1 MTEEVILLEP
11 GDERAQKI
19 AKAIASPTAGDIL
32 QSLKDGPKTSTDLT
46 DLLHLPMSTVKY
58 HIENLLDA
66 GIVEVSETRYSV
78 KGREV
83 KVYTLRDQLLIVAP
97 RMMSIRSLL
106 LKYAS
111 IFGVI
116 LLATLVVIAM
126 TPLFSQPSPPGQYTG
141 GGVPVT
147 PVPTAS
153 VSPADMQ
160 KESGGGGTSGVTT
173 TGTNEPA
180 MTTVPGTI
188 LPTTQG
194 TRELIETPV
203 PSIPAPATGPSP
215 FVPFNPAL
223 LFFTGGLLVLA
234 VVIIADVVVR
244 YRK

>member
-46 DLLHLPMSTVKY
+46 ELLHLPMSTVKY

-116 LLATLVVIAM
+116 LLATFVVIAM
-126 TPLFSQPSPPGQYTG
+126 TPLFSQPSPASQYTG
-141 GGVPVT
+141 GGVPAT
-147 PVPTAS
+147 PVPT
-153 VSPADMQ
+153 VSMAPADLQ
-160 KESGGGGTSGVTT
+160 KGTGTSGVTAP
-173 TGTNEPA
+173 GTNEPVVA
-180 MTTVPGTI
+180 TIPGTI
-188 LPTTQG
+188 IPTTEG
-194 TRELIETPV
+194 TRVFIETPAPTIPV
-203 PSIPAPATGPSP
+203 PVTGPSSS
-215 FVPFNPAL
+215 VPFSPAL

-234 VVIIADVVVR
+234 VVIIADAVIR

>member
-116 LLATLVVIAM
+116 LLATLVVIAL
-126 TPLFSQPSPPGQYTG
+126 TPLFSQTAPPGQYTG

-147 PVPTAS
+147 PVPTGS
-153 VSPADMQ
+153 VSSTDMQ
-160 KESGGGGTSGVTT
+160 KESEAGGTSGVTT
-173 TGTNEPA
+173 TGTGEPA
-180 MTTVPGTI
+180 ITTVPGTMV
-188 LPTTQG
+188 PTTEG
-194 TRELIETPV
+194 TRELTGTPV
-203 PSIPAPATGPSP
+203 PSIPGPVTGSSP
-215 FVPFNPAL
+215 FVPFSPGL

-244 YRK
+244 YWK